1 MSPLVAIL
9 LPLLTRGAQSKI
21 LGGICTVLL
30 RRLAAKTKNTI
41 DDEIV
46 EVILKD
52 KECVNDEA
60 GRAS

>member
-1 MSPLVAIL
+1 MSSLVANL
-9 LPLLTRGAQSKI
+9 LPLLIRGAQSKI
-21 LGGICTVLL
+21 LGGIFTVLL

-52 KECVNDEA
+52 KEYVNDEA

>member
-1 MSPLVAIL
+1 MSSLMATL
-9 LPLLTRGAQSKI
+9 LRLLIRGSQSKI
-21 LGGICTVLL
+21 LGSIFMVLL
-30 RRLAAKTKNTI
+30 RRLSTKTKNTI

-60 GRAS
+60 SRVS

>member
-21 LGGICTVLL
+21 LGSIFMVLL
-30 RRLAAKTKNTI
+30 RRLSAKTKNTI

-52 KECVNDEA
+52 KEYVNDEA
-60 GRAS
+60 G